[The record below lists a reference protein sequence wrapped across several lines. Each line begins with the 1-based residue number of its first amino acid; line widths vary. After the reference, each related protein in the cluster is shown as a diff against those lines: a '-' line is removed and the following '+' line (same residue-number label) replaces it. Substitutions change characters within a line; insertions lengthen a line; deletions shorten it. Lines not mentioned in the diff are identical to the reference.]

1 VQQTVQQPDDL
12 VYDPFDEAI
21 NDDPYP
27 VYARMR
33 EEAPLYWNEKFQFY
47 ALTRYEDV
55 LAGLLAPDAYRSGHG
70 TMFELLDAP
79 QELVP
84 NWLLFKDPPE
94 HTRLR
99 ALVSRAFTPRRVA
112 ELEPRIREIAGGLL
126 DRYTAG
132 DTFDFVSDYGRQV
145 PMRVIGSLIGVPH
158 EDLDHVQSL
167 FAAFAEMQA
176 DDQGFDFTKL
186 LAITDYFRA
195 MAEDRRAHPRD
206 DMMTDLVQAEIPD
219 ESGERHT
226 LSFEEIGEFVVLID
240 GAGTD
245 TVSLLLGNAAR
256 LLAEHPDQRA
266 LLAADPARIPAAVEE
281 IVRFDPPSPV
291 QGRLTARDTEWYGH
305 TVPAGTKLL
314 LLNGASS
321 RDPREYDDPDRFDV
335 TRPIERHLS
344 FGFGIHYCLG
354 AALARLEARLALET
368 ALARFPEWETHPE
381 QAVRFR
387 TTSVRGYRHFPVT
400 V

>member
-1 VQQTVQQPDDL
+1 MTQPDDL
-12 VYDPFDEAI
+12 VYDPFDEAT

-33 EEAPLYWNEKFQFY
+33 EAAPLYHNDKFSFY

-55 LAGLLAPDAYRSGHG
+55 LAGLLAPDVYRSGHG

-79 QELVP
+79 DELVP
-84 NWLLFKDPPE
+84 NWLLFKDPPD

-112 ELEPRIREIAGGLL
+112 ELEPRVRELAGQLL
-126 DRYTAG
+126 DRYGPG
-132 DTFDFVSDYGRQV
+132 DTFDFVSDFGRQL
-145 PMRVIGSLIGVPH
+145 PMRVIGSLIGVPP

-167 FAAFAEMQA
+167 FAAFSEMQA
-176 DDQGFDFTKL
+176 NDEGFDFSKL
-186 LAITDYFRA
+186 QAINEYFRA
-195 MAEDRRAHPRD
+195 MAEDRAAHPRD
-206 DMMTDLVQAEIPD
+206 DMMTALVQAEVPD
-219 ESGERHT
+219 ESGEAHRLT
-226 LSFEEIGEFVVLID
+226 LEEIGEFVVLLD

-256 LLAEHPDQRA
+256 LLAQHPDQRTW
-266 LLAADPARIPAAVEE
+266 LAEDRSRVPGAIEE
-281 IVRFDPPSPV
+281 IVRYDPPSPV
-291 QGRLTARDTEWYGH
+291 QGRLTTREVEWYGDV
-305 TVPAGTKLL
+305 VPAGAKMLL
-314 LLNGASS
+314 INGASS

-335 TRPIERHLS
+335 TRPLERHLS
-344 FGFGIHYCLG
+344 FGFGIHFCLG
-354 AALARLEARLALET
+354 AALARLESRIALEET
-368 ALARFPEWETHPE
+368 LARFPEWDIHLDR
-381 QAVRFR
+381 AVRFR

>member
-1 VQQTVQQPDDL
+1 VAQPDDL
-12 VYDPFDEAI
+12 VYDPFAEST

-33 EEAPLYWNEKFQFY
+33 EEAPLYHNEKHAFY

-55 LAGLLAPDAYRSGHG
+55 LAGLLMPDAYRSGHG

-79 QELVP
+79 QEMVP
-84 NWLLFKDPPE
+84 NWLLFKDPPD

-112 ELEPRIREIAGGLL
+112 ELEPRVRDLAAGILEQ
-126 DRYTAG
+126 YESG

-145 PMRVIGSLIGVPH
+145 PMRVIGSLIGVPPD
-158 EDLDHVQSL
+158 DLHHVEAL
-167 FAAFAEMQA
+167 FSEFAKMQA
-176 DDQGFDFTKL
+176 DDQGFDFSKL
-186 LAITDYFRA
+186 LAITDYFRS
-195 MAEDRRAHPRD
+195 MADDRRSHPRD

-219 ESGERHT
+219 ELGDRHQLT
-226 LSFEEIGEFVVLID
+226 PEEIGEFVVLLD

-256 LLAEHPDQRA
+256 LLAEYPDQRA
-266 LLAADPARIPAAVEE
+266 LLAADPSHLPGAVEE
-281 IVRFDPPSPV
+281 VVRYDPPSPV
-291 QGRLTARDTEWYGH
+291 QGRLTARATEWYGE
-305 TVPAGTKLL
+305 TVPADAKLL

-344 FGFGIHYCLG
+344 FGFGIHFCLG
-354 AALARLEARLALET
+354 AALARLEARVALEVM
-368 ALARFPEWETHPE
+368 LARFPEWEAHPE
-381 QAVRFR
+381 QAERFR

>member
-1 VQQTVQQPDDL
+1 MAQPDDL
-12 VYDPFDEAI
+12 VYDPFDESI

-33 EEAPLYWNEKFQFY
+33 EEAPLYHNEKFSFY

-55 LAGLLAPDAYRSGHG
+55 LAGLLMPDAYRSGHG

-84 NWLLFKDPPE
+84 NWLLFKDPPD

-99 ALVSRAFTPRRVA
+99 SLVSRAFTPRRVA
-112 ELEPRIREIAGGLL
+112 ELEPRIRELASGLL
-126 DRYTAG
+126 DGYSPG

-145 PMRVIGSLIGVPH
+145 PMRVIGSLIGVPPD
-158 EDLDHVQSL
+158 DLHHVESL
-167 FAAFAEMQA
+167 FSEFAKMQA
-176 DDQGFDFTKL
+176 DDQGFDFSKL

-195 MAEDRRAHPRD
+195 MAEDRQSHPRD
-206 DMMTDLVQAEIPD
+206 DMMTDLVQAEVPD
-219 ESGERHT
+219 EHGERHRLT
-226 LSFEEIGEFVVLID
+226 FEEIGEFVVLLD

-266 LLAADPARIPAAVEE
+266 QLAADPSLLAGAVEE
-281 IVRFDPPSPV
+281 VVRYDPPSPV
-291 QGRLTARDTEWYGH
+291 QGRLTARDTEWHGA
-305 TVPAGTKLL
+305 TVPAGAKLL

-321 RDPREYDDPDRFDV
+321 RDPREYDDPDGFDV

-354 AALARLEARLALET
+354 AALARLEARVALET
-368 ALARFPEWETHPE
+368 MLARFPEWDAHPE
-381 QAVRFR
+381 RAERFR

>member
-1 VQQTVQQPDDL
+1 MPQPDDL
-12 VYDPFDEAI
+12 VYDPFDEAV

-27 VYARMR
+27 VYERMR
-33 EEAPLYWNEKFQFY
+33 EEAPLYWNEKFRFY

-126 DRYTAG
+126 DRYATG

-145 PMRVIGSLIGVPH
+145 PMRVIGSLIGVPPD
-158 EDLDHVQSL
+158 DLDHVQSL

-219 ESGERHT
+219 EHGEHHT
-226 LSFEEIGEFVVLID
+226 LTFEEIGEFVVLID

-266 LLAADPARIPAAVEE
+266 LLAAEPSRIPAAVEE
-281 IVRFDPPSPV
+281 IVRYDPPSPV
-291 QGRLTARDTEWYGH
+291 QGRLTTRDTEWYGE
-305 TVPAGTKLL
+305 TVAAGEKLL
-314 LLNGASS
+314 LINGASS

-335 TRPIERHLS
+335 ARPIERHLS

-381 QAVRFR
+381 QAERFR
-387 TTSVRGYRHFPVT
+387 TTSVRGYRHFPIT

>member
-1 VQQTVQQPDDL
+1 MPQPDDL
-12 VYDPFDEAI
+12 VYDPFDEAV

-27 VYARMR
+27 VYERMR
-33 EEAPLYWNEKFQFY
+33 EEAPLYWNEKFRFY

-126 DRYTAG
+126 DRYSPG

-145 PMRVIGSLIGVPH
+145 PMRVIGSLIGVPP

-219 ESGERHT
+219 ENGERHT
-226 LSFEEIGEFVVLID
+226 LTFEEIGEFVVLID

-266 LLAADPARIPAAVEE
+266 LLAAEPSRITAAVEE
-281 IVRFDPPSPV
+281 IVRYDPPSPV
-291 QGRLTARDTEWYGH
+291 QGRLTTRDTEWYGE
-305 TVPAGTKLL
+305 TVPAGEKLL
-314 LLNGASS
+314 LINGASS
-321 RDPREYDDPDRFDV
+321 RDPREYDEPDRFDV
-335 TRPIERHLS
+335 SRPIERHLS

-368 ALARFPEWETHPE
+368 ALAHFPEWQTHPE
-381 QAVRFR
+381 RAVRFR

>member
-1 VQQTVQQPDDL
+1 MAQPDDL
-12 VYDPFDEAI
+12 VYDPFDESI

-33 EEAPLYWNEKFQFY
+33 EEAPLYHDEKHDFY

-55 LAGLLAPDAYRSGHG
+55 LGALLRPDDYRSGHG

-79 QELVP
+79 QEMVP
-84 NWLLFKDPPE
+84 NWLRFTDPPD

-112 ELEPRIREIAGGLL
+112 ELEPTVRELATGMLEQ
-126 DRYTAG
+126 YEPG

-145 PMRVIGSLIGVPH
+145 PMRVIGSLIGVPP
-158 EDLDHVQSL
+158 EDLHHVESL
-167 FAAFAEMQA
+167 FAEFAKMQS
-176 DDQGFDFTKL
+176 DDQGFDFSKL
-186 LAITDYFRA
+186 LAITDYFRT
-195 MAEDRRAHPRD
+195 MAEDRRARPRD

-219 ESGERHT
+219 EHGERHQLT
-226 LSFEEIGEFVVLID
+226 LEEIGEFVVLLD

-256 LLAEHPDQRA
+256 LLAEHPHQRA
-266 LLAADPARIPAAVEE
+266 LLSRDASLLPGAVEE
-281 IVRFDPPSPV
+281 LVRYDPPSPV
-291 QGRLTARDTEWYGH
+291 QGRLTVRDTGWHGE
-305 TVPAGTKLL
+305 TVPAGAKLL

-354 AALARLEARLALET
+354 AALARLEARVALEAMLT
-368 ALARFPEWETHPE
+368 RFPEWETHPE
-381 QAVRFR
+381 QAERFR